1 MKLTLEELTP
11 EAFAPFGAVIEQPR
25 RERDAAGPG
34 WAWWGEIAT
43 LAGGDR
49 PYALG
54 YLDLKP
60 APLRFDWAE
69 RHMHSDE
76 LLVPMGEACLV
87 YVGPA
92 EHPEEPGRLPPLER
106 FRAFKV
112 ARGQAVLLHQGVW
125 HGAPLAPDKPLKVL
139 VALLHDT
146 GRVDGHVVRFESTP
160 VEIVAR

>member
-1 MKLTLEELTP
+1 MHLPIEPLTP
-11 EAFAPFGAVIEQPR
+11 AAFAPFGAVIAQPQR
-25 RERDAAGPG
+25 AADALGPG
-34 WAWWGEIAT
+34 WTWWGENVT

-69 RHMHSDE
+69 RHLHSDE
-76 LLVPMGEACLV
+76 LLVPMGGDCLV

-92 EHPEEPGRLPPLER
+92 EHLNEPLRLPPLES
-106 FRAFKV
+106 FRVFRV
-112 ARGQAVLLHQGVW
+112 ARGQGVLLGKGVW
-125 HGAPLAPDKPLKVL
+125 HGAPLALNAPLNVL

-146 GRVDGHVVRFESTP
+146 GRLDGHVVRFEATP
-160 VEIVAR
+160 VNIER

>member
-1 MKLTLEELTP
+1 MKLFIEELTS
-11 EAFAPFGAVIEQPR
+11 EAFAPFGAVIEPPR

-34 WAWWGEIAT
+34 WRWWGENAT

-54 YLDLKP
+54 YLDLRP

-76 LLVPMGEACLV
+76 LLVPMGEVCLV

-92 EHPEEPGRLPPLER
+92 EHPSEPARLPPLER
-106 FRAFKV
+106 FRVFKLE
-112 ARGQAVLLHQGVW
+112 RGQAVVLHKGVW
-125 HGAPLAPDKPLKVL
+125 HGAPLALDKPLNVL

-146 GRVDGHVVRFESTP
+146 GRLDGHVVRFESTP
-160 VEIVAR
+160 VEISER